1 MYVIIEGKQV
11 LFMKSIFILARL
23 ETAAVS
29 RTVLKVYL
37 QYIMILLHCQLFP
50 NHAVNCYKFV
60 HVILSL

>member
-50 NHAVNCYKFV
+50 NHAVNCY
-60 HVILSL
+60 